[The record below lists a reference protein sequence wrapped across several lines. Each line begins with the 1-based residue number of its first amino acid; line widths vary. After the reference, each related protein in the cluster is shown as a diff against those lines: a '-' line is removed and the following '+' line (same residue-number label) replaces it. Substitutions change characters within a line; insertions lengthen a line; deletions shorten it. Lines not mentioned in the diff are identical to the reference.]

1 LASELQAPRAP
12 KSKPSAQPAKSAKK
26 TSNSPIQAAS
36 ASAAAA
42 KQSLSNLNITAP
54 VEFAHG
60 QTKRGSTG
68 AKVKGWEDLDFIR
81 LANAAGI
88 SVTYLREALTGR
100 RVISLAGMKMI
111 AKTLGFTLD
120 QLAARIEKA
129 QEFYKRRDG
138 VRKFKSNERGMEE
151 R

>member
-1 LASELQAPRAP
+1 
-12 KSKPSAQPAKSAKK
+12 
-26 TSNSPIQAAS
+26 
-36 ASAAAA
+36 
-42 KQSLSNLNITAP
+42 
-54 VEFAHG
+54 
-60 QTKRGSTG
+60 
-68 AKVKGWEDLDFIR
+68 VKGWEDLDFIR